1 MMEKLSQKCMLST
14 AFKQS
19 LNREELLLKKYENI
33 ASKIRDRD
41 LKDIIKEFRENSY
54 EHIKLMKDKMIKLNL
69 RS

>member
-1 MMEKLSQKCMLST
+1 MEKLSQKCMLST

>member
-1 MMEKLSQKCMLST
+1 MEKLSQECMMKI

-19 LNREELLLKKYENI
+19 LDREELLLKKYEYLDNE
-33 ASKIRDRD
+33 IRDKY
-41 LKDIIKEFRENSY
+41 LKDIIKEFRENCY